1 VYLQPVRIA
10 NSDTICILYALLAL
24 VEQPEL
30 GALVGV
36 DDGEDL
42 GDTLA
47 DVVNAGEL
55 GVGAS
60 GDLGSPESDQLPSIR
75 QYASLS
81 RVSFVMRNVRLEIG
95 ELAREVLLGLV
106 PQLGG
111 LLQRL

>member
-10 NSDTICILYALLAL
+10 ISSTTSILYALLAL

-60 GDLGSPESDQLPSIR
+60 GDLSSPESDQLPSIR
-75 QYASLS
+75 QYASPS
-81 RVSFVMRNVRLEIG
+81 RFSFVMRNVRLEIG

>member
-1 VYLQPVRIA
+1 MQLDVKLSSL
-10 NSDTICILYALLAL
+10 NALLAL

-30 GALVGV
+30 GTLVGV

-60 GDLGSPESDQLPSIR
+60 SDLSGPERDQLPSIR
-75 QYASLS
+75 QY
-81 RVSFVMRNVRLEIG
+81 FVLPKISISCDVRLEVG
-95 ELAREVLLGLV
+95 ELVREVLLGLV
-106 PQLGG
+106 P
-111 LLQRL
+111 